1 MNRKHLL
8 KELIASRFAGNQA
21 DFARAINRSPAQVNQ
36 WLSGHRKIGDAGA
49 RTIEMALGL
58 DAGYFDRS
66 PTYSKAGNVHPLQL
80 NEPTG
85 KNDIDEVVA
94 MMRATDDRG
103 RAMALGAV
111 RAVLAGYAPAA
122 KNQLN

>member
-21 DFARAINRSPAQVNQ
+21 DFARAIN
-36 WLSGHRKIGDAGA
+36 
-49 RTIEMALGL
+49 
-58 DAGYFDRS
+58 RS